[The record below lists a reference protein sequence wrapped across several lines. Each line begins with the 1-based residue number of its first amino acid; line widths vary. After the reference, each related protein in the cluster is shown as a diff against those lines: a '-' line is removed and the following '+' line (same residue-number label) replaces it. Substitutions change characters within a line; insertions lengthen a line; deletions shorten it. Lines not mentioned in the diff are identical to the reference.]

1 MQVDNAWRCA
11 NTRQAISDSTALR
24 ELPMHLLRPLILAA
38 ALLPLAAQAD
48 PVPVPAEKMAYV
60 GDWQGK
66 DMRLQLAKDGKVKY
80 KRNQP
85 GKNLDLSVD
94 LQGFNGDNFDVGV
107 MLVRSTFVVS
117 KPPHREGGK

>member
-1 MQVDNAWRCA
+1 MR
-11 NTRQAISDSTALR
+11 
-24 ELPMHLLRPLILAA
+24 LLRPLILAA

-66 DMRLQLAKDGKVKY
+66 DMRIQLARDGKVKY
-80 KRNQP
+80 KRDRP

-117 KPPHREGGK
+117 KPPHREGDKWKMTVDGVELTKVE

>member
-1 MQVDNAWRCA
+1 
-11 NTRQAISDSTALR
+11 
-24 ELPMHLLRPLILAA
+24 MHLLRTLILGAC
-38 ALLPLAAQAD
+38 LLPLAAHAD

-66 DMRLQLAKDGKVKY
+66 DMRIQMAKDGKVKY
-80 KRNQP
+80 KRKQP

-107 MLVRSTFVVS
+107 PFLRSTFVVS
-117 KPPHREGGK
+117 KPPHREGDQWKMTVDGVELTRVD